1 MKNLNFMF
9 KLLLLPFLFILFS
22 SLVYADE
29 TKKDNFKKSI
39 EKWSGDISHVTEQM
53 KIDPNG
59 TASKTFK
66 FTKTSYAN
74 AKTTITFD
82 LALNDQWEAS
92 GGTQDYIDVY
102 VNNVLVDTY
111 SHPANYSGSKT
122 ITTGLANANGNVP
135 IRIVTRNTA
144 DNEFAYI
151 DNVSVTVHAP
161 PPPNICTGTR
171 GLSGNYYNDPTDKSS
186 EFTSP
191 VILTRI
197 DNNINFEWG
206 SGSPDSS
213 IHNNYFSTA
222 WTGTIY
228 FPEDADYTFWLAHD
242 DVMTLIIDG
251 TTIYNNSTWTGG
263 AGNFNDA
270 PATHFAA
277 GTYPITISFVE
288 WTGGAYAK
296 LAWSNNASIG
306 SQTIVPNTNFCT
318 TPSAPLLTAVDDAF
332 STLSN
337 TNLVDNVYTNDIGT
351 GFTGIS
357 IDTTGLQGILTDID
371 VNTGEFTFQPNNNFV
386 GTTSF
391 TYTIGDGTSTS
402 TATVSISVTATAIVA
417 NDDSY
422 TTNPGVS
429 IRENLMDDDTGVGIV
444 VSDIPTQPDHGTVT
458 VQPNG
463 EFTYTPDSGYT
474 GTDSFVYE
482 ITDDFVN
489 TDTATVNITIDT
501 SYTSGPT
508 LPFTIINPD
517 FSRNVIGDYKIA
529 GNTVLCLTEKTSG
542 YGGTCHG
549 HTDYQSITSNNHVS
563 KYLDIDNNSGTWNST
578 SSYVDFTNT
587 AYNPERGVVWAGL
600 FWGGRI
606 SADDD
611 KVIRYA
617 TENSSGTFDLIEVG
631 KDAGVGSI
639 DIETTG
645 ATQIKLKL
653 DNGNY
658 TDVLASTFH
667 TSPSSGGETYAAFA
681 DVTAVLQTGILDKG
695 KHVFTVANLTTMEG
709 REHSPGAFGGWSIVV
724 IYGED
729 YQYGK
734 PRNISIYNGFIDIGD
749 NDDPIEISGFKMP
762 TSGAVSAQLSVFSGE
777 GEYLYGRNP
786 NNNNSD
792 WMKISDTVDSGY
804 DYMPGKTSGTQ
815 LGNRDNMFDA
825 QLDGILRDHLTDGT
839 NNLFNDLGVNNVGV
853 DIDNYDV
860 SDLMT
865 SYRNNNEN
873 ITSVYIKTFSDN
885 DYITPSMIAFSAELY
900 IPELCYDYTLDIDGH
915 VISSE
920 NNEIKTPFG
929 DFGEPLTTV
938 LYLKSLEGDIDL
950 SNVDINYSIIDPTQL
965 AYIDCTTEISEVGV
979 FNYSDACAYTTPS
992 TLVGPGTHLYKG
1004 FGMHIGKGKT
1014 TSQGGTIS
1022 AFEDRYIK
1030 FDSKFKTT
1038 VVNTAF
1044 EFSVDFTVDYGSGA
1058 VPIHK
1063 IFTPEDM
1070 CVPTGSGFL
1079 PELGAFNITDRANSW
1094 DQWNLYTQ
1102 VSRRAF
1108 DLRLWA
1114 YALDA
1119 GDYTGLIGDDLNL
1132 SVEVEPI
1139 RADNFSRDANT
1150 ACNDQHSIFP
1160 NTNGKFLHFN
1170 VGKYIDFGYEEDQL
1184 DFSYRSVAFRIWY
1197 LGDVNGTGTI
1207 MDDHNCTRV
1216 NQSECI
1222 DLYTDRYASKT
1233 ACQYE
1238 CRDIGS
1244 SGNCYDCLRDNYG
1257 RRVCSRDNFAIR
1269 PESFIT
1275 ELVDSNESS
1284 NIDDPSIHIANS
1296 VSDAAPFSVV
1306 AGYKYRFD
1314 INATNHVNDTATP
1327 RYIQHFDPG
1336 SSTHWVRMLWFP
1348 NGQTVS
1354 GCNDV
1359 EDQNISINLFNGS
1372 DVNFF
1377 TRTSY
1382 TDKVTQIGK
1391 YRFEIFDS
1399 NWTSA
1404 DWSTDEMA
1412 HHFGSYS
1419 QYYDSATDCAS
1430 NSSAVLATGSTG
1442 KEGCEISSVHTN
1454 PDRPTS
1460 SYNALFA
1467 QYYPSQFLVNSLAF
1481 TIGPRGS
1488 SSFVYINT
1496 LDDTLAYPDGY
1507 TNGVDENM
1515 SYNVQGTFRA
1525 AGFDDGNVSN
1535 FVNNCYAEDVNMSLY
1550 QSFQHATPGT
1560 TPNLTYDLVDYNI
1573 SDITDVIRVRE
1584 QGTFT
1589 FANDTA
1595 SALPLLPINIT
1606 QRPVHFRKD
1615 MQGAITMDLGYN
1627 FDRSI
1632 NTPLNPRRILMND
1645 FNISYAI
1652 SPATVYFQMKTD
1664 HKIFGNRDL
1673 NQSVSFLYAKAKPG
1687 KFFYEDITTTSI
1699 NTPVSVVV
1707 YCDLGFTACQD
1718 RIRILLNDAGTN
1730 EGDWWLS
1737 LDHRTNNFTDAHG
1750 DVILQTG
1757 AVTEGPGNPTVTP
1770 ASPNALSITA
1780 DATDNT
1786 VSVSSGP
1793 NPTLP
1798 LTVEIDLQTNTASP
1812 VTDRWLIYN
1821 EYDATVPSPFYKVR
1835 FIGDSNWTGI
1845 GDEGMVVGTDAS
1857 KRNTKRLDW

>member
-1 MKNLNFMF
+1 MKNLNLLF
-9 KLLLLPFLFILFS
+9 KLILLPFIFILLFS
-22 SLVYADE
+22 VAHADNNGINGTCPGE
-29 TKKDNFKKSI
+29 FIEEITGTAIDATRTENGAIGGGGNDRYRMNFPVAGI
-39 EKWSGDISHVTEQM
+39 LEISA
-53 KIDPNG
+53 INR
-59 TASKTFK
+59 TASK
-66 FTKTSYAN
+66 N
-74 AKTTITFD
+74 
-82 LALNDQWEAS
+82 
-92 GGTQDYIDVY
+92 
-102 VNNVLVDTY
+102 
-111 SHPANYSGSKT
+111 ANYKFYVSR
-122 ITTGLANANGNVP
+122 NNCGNNDSDWN
-135 IRIVTRNTA
+135 IVSA
-144 DNEFAYI
+144 DYGK
-151 DNVSVTVHAP
+151 SHSSTVTVNVGDTIYVRLQSISSEPNRGKHNYALTLDFTATAP
-161 PPPNICTGTR
+161 LPPNTCTDVR
-171 GLSGNYYNDPTDKSS
+171 GLNGNYYNNQT
-186 EFTSP
+186 FTNPIIMSR
-191 VILTRI
+191 VDSTI
-197 DNNINFEWG
+197 DFEWG
-206 SGSPDSS
+206 AGNPGGG
-213 IHNNYFSTA
+213 INNDNFSTV

-228 FPEDADYTFWLAHD
+228 FPEDADYIFSLAHD

-251 TTIYNNSTWTGG
+251 NTIYNSTAWTGG
-263 AGNFNDA
+263 ANNFRDA
-270 PATHFAA
+270 TASHFAA
-277 GTYPITISFVE
+277 GTYPITIRFVE
-288 WTGGAYAK
+288 WGGGAYAK
-296 LAWSNNASIG
+296 LAWRNNASIG
-306 SQTIVPNTNFCT
+306 SRTIVPTISFCT
-318 TPSAPLLTAVDDAF
+318 ALPTPVFAAVDDTF
-332 STLSN
+332 STPAN
-337 TNLVDNVYTNDIGT
+337 TNLVENVFSNDIGSGYT
-351 GFTGIS
+351 IS
-357 IDTTGLQGILTDID
+357 ATDTAGLQGILTNID
-371 VNTGEFTFQPNNNFV
+371 ANTGDFTFQPNTNFA

-391 TYTIGDGTSTS
+391 TYTIDNGSSTS
-402 TATVSISVTATAIVA
+402 TAVVSISVTSTAVVA
-417 NDDSY
+417 NDNSY

-429 IRENLMDDDTGVGIV
+429 VRENLMNDDTGVGIE
-444 VSDIPTQPDHGTVT
+444 VSDITTQPAHGTVT
-458 VQPNG
+458 FQPNG
-463 EFTYTPDSGYT
+463 EFTYTPDSGYA
-474 GTDSFVYE
+474 GSDSFVYE
-482 ITDDFVN
+482 ITDDFGN
-489 TDTATVNITIDT
+489 TDTATVSIEIGT
-501 SYTSGPT
+501 SYTSGAT
-508 LPFTIINPD
+508 LPFTLINPD

-549 HTDYQSITSNNHVS
+549 DTDYQNITSNNHVS
-563 KYLDIDNNSGTWNST
+563 KYLDIDNNNGTWDST
-578 SSYVDFTNT
+578 SSYIDLANT

-606 SADDD
+606 SADDN
-611 KVIRYA
+611 KVIRYGK
-617 TENSSGTFDLIEVG
+617 ENSSGTFDLIEVG
-631 KDAGVGSI
+631 KDAGVDSI
-639 DIETTG
+639 NIETTG
-645 ATQIKLKL
+645 ATQIKLKV

-658 TDVLASTFH
+658 ADILASTFH
-667 TSPSSGGETYAAFA
+667 NSPGSGGETYAAFA
-681 DVTAVLQTGILDKG
+681 DVSAVLQAASLDKG

-709 REHSPGAFGGWSIVV
+709 REHSPGAFGGWSLVV
-724 IYGED
+724 IYAED

-734 PRNISIYNGFIDIGD
+734 PRNISIYNGFIDIGN
-749 NDDPIEISGFKMP
+749 NDDPIEISGFKLP
-762 TSGAVSAQLSVFSGE
+762 TGGDVSAQLSVFSGE

-825 QLDGILRDHLTDGT
+825 QLDGILRDALTDGSG
-839 NNLFNDLGVNNVGV
+839 NNLFNNLGINNVGV

-865 SYRNNNEN
+865 SYRNDNEN

-915 VISSE
+915 VLSSE

-979 FNYSDACAYTTPS
+979 FNYSDACAYTTPN
-992 TLVGPGTHLYKG
+992 TLVGPGTHLYQG
-1004 FGMHIGKGKT
+1004 FGMHIGTGKT
-1014 TSQGGTIS
+1014 TSQGGVIS

-1030 FDSKFKTT
+1030 FDSEFKST

-1044 EFSVDFTVDYGSGA
+1044 EFSVGFTVDYGSGA

-1070 CVPTGSGFL
+1070 CEPTSSGFL

-1094 DQWNLYTQ
+1094 DKWNLYTQ

-1150 ACNDQHSIFP
+1150 ACNDEHSTLP
-1160 NTNGKFLHFN
+1160 NASGKFLHFN

-1216 NQSECI
+1216 NQSLCV
-1222 DLYTDRYASKT
+1222 DLYDDRYASKT

-1238 CRDIGS
+1238 CRDVGS

-1257 RRVCSRDNFAIR
+1257 RRVCSRDSFALR

-1275 ELVDSNESS
+1275 ELVDSNESR

-1296 VSDAAPFSVV
+1296 VSDADPFSVV

-1314 INATNHVNDTATP
+1314 INATNHVNDEASP
-1327 RYIQHFDPG
+1327 RYIQHFEPG
-1336 SSTHWVRMLWFP
+1336 DSTHYIRMIPIPSFKS
-1348 NGQTVS
+1348 NS
-1354 GCNDV
+1354 ACNDV
-1359 EDQNISINLFNGS
+1359 EDQNISINIFNGS
-1372 DVNFF
+1372 DVNYF

-1382 TDKVTQIGK
+1382 IEKVTQIGE
-1391 YRFEIFDS
+1391 YSFEIFDS
-1399 NWTSA
+1399 NWTST
-1404 DWSTDEMA
+1404 DWNPDEMQ
-1412 HHFGSYS
+1412 HHSGSYS
-1419 QYYDSATDCAS
+1419 QYYGSGTDCAS
-1430 NSSAVLATGSTG
+1430 GSSDVLHTSAASG
-1442 KEGCEISSVHTN
+1442 KNGCEISSVHTN
-1454 PDRPTS
+1454 PDRS
-1460 SYNALFA
+1460 GHDYNALLA
-1467 QYYPSQFLVNSLAF
+1467 HYYPSQFFVDDLTF

-1507 TNGVDENM
+1507 PNGVDENM
-1515 SYNVQGTFRA
+1515 SYNVQGTFKA
-1525 AGFDDGNVSN
+1525 AGYDDGNVSN

-1550 QSFQHATPGT
+1550 QSFQHTTPGT
-1560 TPNLTYDLVDYNI
+1560 TPNLTYDLMDYNI
-1573 SDITDVIRVRE
+1573 SDISDVIRARE

-1589 FANDTA
+1589 FANDT
-1595 SALPLLPINIT
+1595 SSPLPLLPIVIT
-1606 QRPVHFRKD
+1606 QRAIDFRKD
-1615 MQGAITMDLGYN
+1615 MAGAISMDLGYN

-1632 NTPLNPRRILMND
+1632 NTPLNPRRIVMND
-1645 FNISYAI
+1645 FNVSYAV
-1652 SPATVYFQMKTD
+1652 SPATVHFQMKTD
-1664 HKIFGNRDL
+1664 HKIYGNRDL
-1673 NQSVSFLYAKAKPG
+1673 NQSVSFFYGRAKPG
-1687 KFFYEDITTTSI
+1687 KFFYEDITLTSI
-1699 NTPVSVVV
+1699 NTPVSIVA
-1707 YCDLGFTACQD
+1707 YCDLGFTLCQD
-1718 RIRILLNDAGTN
+1718 RMRILLNDAGTN
-1730 EGDWWLS
+1730 EGNWWLS
-1737 LDHRTNNFTDAHG
+1737 LDHRTNNLTDAHG
-1750 DVILQTG
+1750 DVVLQTG
-1757 AVTEGPGNPTVTP
+1757 TVTEGPGNPTVTP

-1780 DATDNT
+1780 NATDNA
-1786 VSVSSGP
+1786 VSVSSGG

-1798 LTVEIDLQTNTASP
+1798 LTVEIDLQINPATP

-1821 EYDATVPSPFYKVR
+1821 EYSNTVPSPFYKVR
-1835 FIGDSNWTGI
+1835 FIGDSNWTGV
-1845 GDEGMVVGTDAS
+1845 GDEGMVVGTGAS